1 MRLILDTQEKIEY
14 YKASI
19 AAMDDDK
26 LLKWERTLS
35 SCRTEEGARAADNG
49 DADRTLTASDIDL
62 IVQIAVVSHPY
73 LQDEINNR
81 GLQPL

>member
-35 SCRTEEGARAADNG
+35 SCRTEEGARASA
-49 DADRTLTASDIDL
+49 DADSRWTASDIDL
-62 IVQIAVVSHPY
+62 IVQIAIVSHPY